1 MPAPERAEKKVA
13 LSFIDEFKSLAE
25 TSMRGNLQLI
35 SRVNELVKTAGKS
48 LGPDLKK
55 NDGTKSSPLIR
66 ILGFSLA
73 SCSVLSACTL
83 EMLNGLVS
91 AAEHSLFGKYAA
103 TPEAVSPQVC
113 GEIHVEARQGERLKA
128 PFLVENQYSA
138 PLDISFE
145 ASDLI
150 TSMGPALPSS
160 HIAFEPAALVL
171 GPRGKAVIVAL
182 IDITKAFVAGRTY
195 TSTIRVLGFQGKEV
209 RLVLT
214 ILPPKET
221 AGPAGRA
228 KPKKKTKTAQR
239 KKPGARAGRGE
250 GFRVD

>member
-1 MPAPERAEKKVA
+1 MPAPKSTEKKAA
-13 LSFIDEFKSLAE
+13 LSLIEEFKSLME
-25 TSMRGNLQLI
+25 TSIRGNMQLI

-48 LGPDLKK
+48 LGPDRKK
-55 NDGTKSSPLIR
+55 NDGTQSSPLIR

-73 SCSVLSACTL
+73 SYSVLSACAL

-91 AAEHSLFGKYAA
+91 AAEHSLLGKDTA
-103 TPEAVSPQVC
+103 TPEAASPQVC
-113 GEIHVEARQGERLKA
+113 GEIHVETRQGERLKA
-128 PFLVENQYSA
+128 PFLVENQYST

-150 TSMGPALPSS
+150 ASAAPALPSS

-171 GPRGKAVIVAL
+171 GPQEKAVIIAL
-182 IDITKAFVAGRTY
+182 IDISKAFVAGQTY

-214 ILPPKET
+214 ILPPTET
-221 AGPAGRA
+221 ARPAVKA
-228 KPKKKTKTAQR
+228 KPKKQTKTAR
-239 KKPGARAGRGE
+239 RHKPSAKA
-250 GFRVD
+250 